1 MKPSET
7 IVGKTYSMTSPFSHD
22 AWPSVKVIAKTKFG
36 VRVVSACAPSEPFLV
51 EYEFAGLPA
60 NDFVAL
66 DAPKPARRERLPKA
80 EYFAMRAEQAR
91 AAGLLNKAAYYE
103 GRLLKMGA

>member
-7 IVGKTYSMTSPFSHD
+7 IVGKTYSMTSPYISEG
-22 AWPSVKVIAKTKFG
+22 WPSVKVIAKTKFG
-36 VRVVSACAPSEPFLV
+36 VRVESACSPSEPFLV
-51 EYEFAGLPA
+51 EYGFAGLPC
-60 NDFVAL
+60 NDFTEL
-66 DAPKPARRERLPKA
+66 EAPKAARKERMPKA

-103 GRLLKMGA
+103 GRLLKMGV